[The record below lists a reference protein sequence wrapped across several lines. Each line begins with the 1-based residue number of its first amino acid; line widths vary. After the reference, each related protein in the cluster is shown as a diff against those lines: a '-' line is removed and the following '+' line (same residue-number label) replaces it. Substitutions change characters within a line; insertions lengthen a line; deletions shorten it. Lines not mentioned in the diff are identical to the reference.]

1 MRILFSKDNSLIGHK
16 VGYGKTYTAI
26 AAIMVAKR
34 LKLSEKNLFVVPNP
48 LVGQWGEE
56 FMKLFPGANI
66 LVSSENDF
74 TLPREKNFVLKS
86 RQDHTMQ
93 SLLLS
98 HNSKNRFLLNIRKNI
113 LKHRLKN

>member
-26 AAIMVAKR
+26 AAIMEAKR

-56 FMKLFPGANI
+56 L
-66 LVSSENDF
+66 
-74 TLPREKNFVLKS
+74 
-86 RQDHTMQ
+86 
-93 SLLLS
+93 
-98 HNSKNRFLLNIRKNI
+98 
-113 LKHRLKN
+113 